1 MRFKRKIFFLFLTLL
16 IIIKLSYSQ
25 TPKGDTYLQAF
36 YWNVVPGGVWWDSL
50 AKLAPKIKSA
60 GFSSVYIPP
69 PSKGAGGGFSMGYD
83 IYDHYD
89 FGEFYQKGST
99 ETRFGSKS
107 ELKRMIQTYKS
118 LGLGIY
124 VDAVLNHTAVVN

>member
-1 MRFKRKIFFLFLTLL
+1 
-16 IIIKLSYSQ
+16 
-25 TPKGDTYLQAF
+25 
-36 YWNVVPGGVWWDSL
+36 
-50 AKLAPKIKSA
+50 
-60 GFSSVYIPP
+60 
-69 PSKGAGGGFSMGYD
+69 MGYD

-124 VDAVLNHTAVVN
+124 VDAVLNHTARW